1 MEVSVSLYEQACCQT
16 NPWLWE
22 HGGVA
27 RHIFECPMRWSDM
40 DALRHINNV
49 NLVRYLE
56 EARVDWLFRRGA
68 FERTHDE
75 GLLVVRNEID
85 YRRQLH
91 YRHEP
96 VPIELWVSRLAH
108 ASFEVSY
115 EVVDT
120 DEDGTR
126 TLYARAKTVLAVLDM
141 VAGHP
146 KRVSPEA
153 RVFLERYAE

>member
-1 MEVSVSLYEQACCQT
+1 
-16 NPWLWE
+16 
-22 HGGVA
+22 
-27 RHIFECPMRWSDM
+27 M

-56 EARVDWLFRRGA
+56 EARIDWLFRRGD
-68 FERTHDE
+68 FERSHDK

-96 VPIELWVSRLAH
+96 VPIELWVSRIGH

-115 EVVDT
+115 EIVDT
-120 DEDGTR
+120 EPEGAR
-126 TLYARAKTVLAVLDM
+126 TVYAKAKSVLTTFDM
-141 VAGHP
+141 TAGHP
-146 KRVSPEA
+146 IRVSPEVRA
-153 RVFLERYAE
+153 FLERFSE